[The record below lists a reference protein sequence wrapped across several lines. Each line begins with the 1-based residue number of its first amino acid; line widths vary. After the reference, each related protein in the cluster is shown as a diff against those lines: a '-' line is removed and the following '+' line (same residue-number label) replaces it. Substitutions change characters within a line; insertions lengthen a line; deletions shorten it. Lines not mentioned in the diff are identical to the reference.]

1 MPEELDSIGSSCKND
16 QEDHNSQ
23 QNVFQSFKKRK
34 KTKKK
39 KNKTKQ
45 KQILVKSAQTQK
57 KKKVKPTKR
66 GFRLESWKLEHVN

>member
-23 QNVFQSFKKRK
+23 QNVFQSFKK
-34 KTKKK
+34 
-39 KNKTKQ
+39 KTKQ